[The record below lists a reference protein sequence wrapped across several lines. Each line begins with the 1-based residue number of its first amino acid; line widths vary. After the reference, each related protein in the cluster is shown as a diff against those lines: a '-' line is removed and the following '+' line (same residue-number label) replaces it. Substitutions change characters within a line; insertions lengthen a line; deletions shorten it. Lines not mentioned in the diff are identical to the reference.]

1 MSLEYTAESREH
13 SAMLEFECSAR
24 QLIVQDIP
32 LVNSSDKAMSV
43 NSKFDGDNDF
53 TVGPARYGGGGAPRH
68 PTRFEPS
75 F

>member
-1 MSLEYTAESREH
+1 M
-13 SAMLEFECSAR
+13 ECSAR

-53 TVGPARYGGGGAPRH
+53 TVGPVGYWGRGSHVTSSDA
-68 PTRFEPS
+68 F
-75 F
+75 